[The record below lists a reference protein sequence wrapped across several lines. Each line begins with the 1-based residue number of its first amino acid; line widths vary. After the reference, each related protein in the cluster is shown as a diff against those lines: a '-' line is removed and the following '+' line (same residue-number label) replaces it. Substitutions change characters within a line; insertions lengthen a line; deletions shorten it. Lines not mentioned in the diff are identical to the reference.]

1 MEFRWSRE
9 LETLCGSS
17 ACTKESPSN
26 QNWFYGIK
34 KNEIIADCYF
44 DINKY
49 WKLML
54 NIALKEIWKPYE
66 MKKIFPEIWVVQ
78 KHVPRSRYR
87 KLNAIN
93 LRTLNGLHRH
103 RCRNKI
109 FDWITCWFTA
119 LTLQER
125 SRKGNSKLYP
135 VQNKMASASTSEPSH
150 KTNVVPE
157 RKLSTPETWKN
168 IKLLIIIIW

>member
-1 MEFRWSRE
+1 MKRIKNEPEGRTAERDKLGMESRWSRE

-54 NIALKEIWKPYE
+54 NIALNSKEIWKPYE
-66 MKKIFPEIWVVQ
+66 KKKIFPEIWVHVVQ

-87 KLNAIN
+87 KL
-93 LRTLNGLHRH
+93 RRM
-103 RCRNKI
+103 
-109 FDWITCWFTA
+109 
-119 LTLQER
+119 Q
-125 SRKGNSKLYP
+125 
-135 VQNKMASASTSEPSH
+135 
-150 KTNVVPE
+150 
-157 RKLSTPETWKN
+157 
-168 IKLLIIIIW
+168 LILEH